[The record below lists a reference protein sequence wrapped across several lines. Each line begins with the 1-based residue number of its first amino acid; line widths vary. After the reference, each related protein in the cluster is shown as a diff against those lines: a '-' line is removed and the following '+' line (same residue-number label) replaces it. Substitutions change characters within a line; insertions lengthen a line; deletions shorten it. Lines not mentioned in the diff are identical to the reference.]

1 MHLYFLVG
9 GANLAMDSFIGV
21 LECCNVSVVD
31 APVVAMSLG
40 LVHCLATNLDWPF
53 HLMEEG
59 QEVVAVLAQ
68 PPATLC

>member
-9 GANLAMDSFIGV
+9 GANLAVDSFIGV

-31 APVVAMSLG
+31 ATVDAVSLG
-40 LVHCLATNLDWPF
+40 PVHHSAANLDWPF